1 MFCLFKD
8 RKEYNTYLKVTILII
23 MIFLFVYY
31 LKGLYPFGENSI
43 VYGDMAQQTAAFYY
57 NFYDVIKGSSSIFI
71 DMNTAMSFNVYSTML
86 TYFISP
92 FTYIILLFS
101 RENILQAINIVF
113 LFKIIFC
120 GISCIWMLK
129 KLSKNISDYWIVIL
143 SLLYA
148 FNSYNLIMYQIISW
162 LDIVIIFPIF
172 LVALKR
178 LLDDKRV
185 SLYIISLSIIIC
197 FSYQIAFMVL
207 IFTLLI
213 SLVYSISYV
222 NKTERASRIFI
233 LGIST
238 IISVFITLPK
248 TLPAVIQTFSSTRN
262 PETITNILSSGTSY
276 MYDKQVFL
284 FSLAVI
290 YPILVLLITKYKYEK
305 RILIV
310 GISALIFTL
319 TPIVVDSTNKIWH
332 MGSYSSFPLRFGFIP
347 ILICIIMV
355 GAYLD
360 ALIFTLTPIVVDSTN
375 KIWHMGSYS
384 SFPLRFGFIPILIC
398 IIMVGAYLDKYSK
411 NEKKQRYNSTKKVLI
426 GGLVI
431 AILLFALV
439 LLLILKKYYGDMQSA
454 FWSLTLYGDLK
465 IYKILLL
472 ITLGFLLL
480 SSILIFSYRKNL
492 NNKLFKYIFSIII
505 AMSIIF
511 YSYIY
516 IGIEFVMDDTNYKY
530 SKMNNI
536 GDNIEDESFYRIKDN
551 DLVYTGYTANMPMV
565 SNEKNLSSYTSVTSE
580 EHMQTMKK
588 LGYTSNWTRTYDGG
602 GTIFTDSLFN
612 VKYVISTREL
622 EEDFY
627 TLVYSFDDIL
637 IYKNKYFI
645 RNGIK
650 ISNIYN
656 DFQELSDKTV
666 FEAQNYI
673 YNSMIGLNSSEEVII
688 NELEFLDFENVNVIK
703 KDGLITFE
711 IIDENKPAYIKRKV
725 SIENNKRVYLNM
737 LMSTNNSEN
746 SSIFNTVNV
755 YVNGEA
761 FNSYIG
767 EPSNEYPTVMNNGL
781 LDLGTYHQEELEV
794 SLEIKSNFCIK
805 EISLG
810 LLDLDKLDEYPTVM
824 NNGLLDLGTYH
835 QEELEVSLEI
845 KSNFCI
851 KEISL
856 GLLDLDKLEL
866 LVNKYK
872 DEEDILK
879 TDQNKLYV
887 SVEGS
892 KDESLFLA
900 IPYDLGWNAEVNGEK
915 IVIERIFGNFI
926 SIPLKEGLNDIKL
939 TFIPRGFK
947 VGISISILTIFS
959 AIIIALLNKRYNFNF
974 RILNN
979 IVYYIYLCIYIL
991 VIFVVYIVPIG
1002 FFIYY
1007 KLK

>member
-1 MFCLFKD
+1 MFYLFKD

-360 ALIFTLTPIVVDSTN
+360 
-375 KIWHMGSYS
+375 
-384 SFPLRFGFIPILIC
+384 
-398 IIMVGAYLDKYSK
+398 KYSK

-530 SKMNNI
+530 STMNNI

-627 TLVYSFDDIL
+627 TLVDSFDDIL

-650 ISNIYN
+650 ISNVYN
-656 DFQELSDKTV
+656 NFEELSDKTV
-666 FEAQNYI
+666 FEAQNCI
-673 YNSMIGLNSSEEVII
+673 YNSIIGLNSSEEVLI
-688 NELEFLDFENVNVIK
+688 NELEFLDFQNVNVIN

-711 IIDENKPAYIKRKV
+711 IIDANKPAYIKRKV

-810 LLDLDKLDEYPTVM
+810 LLDLDKL
-824 NNGLLDLGTYH
+824 
-835 QEELEVSLEI
+835 
-845 KSNFCI
+845 
-851 KEISL
+851 
-856 GLLDLDKLEL
+856 EL

-872 DEEDILK
+872 NEEDILK

-915 IVIERIFGNFI
+915 IVIEKVFGNFI

-939 TFIPRGFK
+939 TFIPTGFK
-947 VGISISILTIFS
+947 VGISVSILTIFS

-991 VIFVVYIVPIG
+991 VIFVVYIVPVG

>member
-1 MFCLFKD
+1 MSVNNINIRIRNK
-8 RKEYNTYLKVTILII
+8 KYLYFTISII
-23 MIFLFVYY
+23 ITVIIGTIYY
-31 LKGLYPFGENSI
+31 SKGLYPFGDNSI
-43 VYGDMAQQTAAFYY
+43 AYGDMAQQTAAFYY

-71 DMNTAMSFNVYSTML
+71 DMKTAMSFNVYNTVL

-120 GISCIWMLK
+120 GISCTWMLK
-129 KLSKNISDYWIVIL
+129 KLFKNISDYWIVIL

-172 LVALKR
+172 LVALKK
-178 LLDDKRV
+178 LLDDKRG

-213 SLVYSISYV
+213 SLVYIISYV
-222 NKTERASRIFI
+222 NKAERAPRIFI

-262 PETITNILSSGTSY
+262 PETINNILASGTSY
-276 MYDKQVFL
+276 MYDKQTFL

-319 TPIVVDSTNKIWH
+319 IPIVIDSINKIWH

-355 GAYLD
+355 GVYLD
-360 ALIFTLTPIVVDSTN
+360 
-375 KIWHMGSYS
+375 
-384 SFPLRFGFIPILIC
+384 R
-398 IIMVGAYLDKYSK
+398 YSK
-411 NEKKQRYNSTKKVLI
+411 NENRQKYNSTKKVLI
-426 GGLVI
+426 GGFVI
-431 AILLFALV
+431 TTFLFALV
-439 LLLILKKYYGDMQSA
+439 LLIILKKYYGAMQSA

-480 SSILIFSYRKNL
+480 SSVLIFSCRKNL

-530 SKMNNI
+530 STMNNI
-536 GDNIEDESFYRIKDN
+536 GDNIEDESFYRVKDN

-580 EHMQTMKK
+580 EHIQTMKK

-627 TLVYSFDDIL
+627 TLVDSFDDIL

-650 ISNIYN
+650 IANIYN
-656 DFQELSDKTV
+656 NFEDLSDKTV
-666 FEAQNYI
+666 FEVQNYI
-673 YNSMIGLNSSEEVII
+673 YNSIIGLNSSEEVLI
-688 NELEFLDFENVNVIK
+688 NELEFLDFENVNVINT
-703 KDGLITFE
+703 DGIIAFE
-711 IIDENKPAYIKRKV
+711 IIDENKQAYIKRKV

-767 EPSNEYPTVMNNGL
+767 EESNEYPTVMNNGL
-781 LDLGTYHQEELEV
+781 LDLGTYTQEELEV
-794 SLEIKSNFCIK
+794 TLEIKRNFSIK

-810 LLDLDKLDEYPTVM
+810 LLDLDR
-824 NNGLLDLGTYH
+824 
-835 QEELEVSLEI
+835 
-845 KSNFCI
+845 
-851 KEISL
+851 
-856 GLLDLDKLEL
+856 LEL

-879 TDQNKLYV
+879 TSKNNLYV
-887 SVEGS
+887 TIEGN
-892 KDESLFLA
+892 KDESLFLT
-900 IPYDLGWNAEVNGEK
+900 IPFDLGWSAEINGEEVSVEK
-915 IVIERIFGNFI
+915 VFGNFI

-939 TFIPRGFK
+939 TFIPTGFK
-947 VGISISILTIFS
+947 VGISISILTIF
-959 AIIIALLNKRYNFNF
+959 IATITSLLNKKFKFNF
-974 RILNN
+974 KIINN
-979 IVYYIYLCIYIL
+979 VAYYMYLAVYTIVIFIVYII
-991 VIFVVYIVPIG
+991 PMG

>member
-1 MFCLFKD
+1 MFYLFKD

-185 SLYIISLSIIIC
+185 SLYFISLSIIIC

-360 ALIFTLTPIVVDSTN
+360 
-375 KIWHMGSYS
+375 
-384 SFPLRFGFIPILIC
+384 
-398 IIMVGAYLDKYSK
+398 KYSK

-530 SKMNNI
+530 STMNNI

-627 TLVYSFDDIL
+627 TLVDSFDDIL

-650 ISNIYN
+650 ISNVYN
-656 DFQELSDKTV
+656 NFEELSDKTV
-666 FEAQNYI
+666 FEAQNCI
-673 YNSMIGLNSSEEVII
+673 YNSIIGLNSSEEVLI
-688 NELEFLDFENVNVIK
+688 NELEFLDFQNVNVIN

-711 IIDENKPAYIKRKV
+711 IIDANKPAYIKRKV

-810 LLDLDKLDEYPTVM
+810 LLDLDKL
-824 NNGLLDLGTYH
+824 
-835 QEELEVSLEI
+835 
-845 KSNFCI
+845 
-851 KEISL
+851 
-856 GLLDLDKLEL
+856 EL

-915 IVIERIFGNFI
+915 IVIEKVFGNFI

-939 TFIPRGFK
+939 TFIPTGFK
-947 VGISISILTIFS
+947 VGISVSILTIFS
-959 AIIIALLNKRYNFNF
+959 VIIIALLNKRYNFNF

-991 VIFVVYIVPIG
+991 VIFVVYIVPVG

>member
-1 MFCLFKD
+1 MFYLFKD

-360 ALIFTLTPIVVDSTN
+360 
-375 KIWHMGSYS
+375 
-384 SFPLRFGFIPILIC
+384 
-398 IIMVGAYLDKYSK
+398 KYSK

-530 SKMNNI
+530 STMNNI

-627 TLVYSFDDIL
+627 TLVDSFDDIL

-650 ISNIYN
+650 ISNVYN
-656 DFQELSDKTV
+656 NFEELSDKTV
-666 FEAQNYI
+666 FEAQNCI
-673 YNSMIGLNSSEEVII
+673 YNSIIGLNSSEEVLI
-688 NELEFLDFENVNVIK
+688 NELEFLDFQNVNVIN

-711 IIDENKPAYIKRKV
+711 IIDANKPAYIKRKV

-810 LLDLDKLDEYPTVM
+810 LLDLDKL
-824 NNGLLDLGTYH
+824 
-835 QEELEVSLEI
+835 
-845 KSNFCI
+845 
-851 KEISL
+851 
-856 GLLDLDKLEL
+856 EL

-915 IVIERIFGNFI
+915 IVIEKVFGNFI

-939 TFIPRGFK
+939 TFIPTGFK
-947 VGISISILTIFS
+947 VGISVSILTIFS
-959 AIIIALLNKRYNFNF
+959 VIIIALLNKRYNFNF

-991 VIFVVYIVPIG
+991 VIFVVYIVPVG

>member
-1 MFCLFKD
+1 MFNINNF
-8 RKEYNTYLKVTILII
+8 RKYDYKSYIYASILCSAVILLNYL
-23 MIFLFVYY
+23 
-31 LKGLYPFGENSI
+31 LKGVYPFGDNSI
-43 VYGDMAQQTAAFYY
+43 VYGDMVQQTAPFYY
-57 NFYDVIKGSSSIFI
+57 NFYDVIKGSSNIFI
-71 DMNTAMSFNVYSTML
+71 DIRTAMSFNIYSTVS
-86 TYFISP
+86 TYFLSP
-92 FTYIILLFS
+92 FSYIILFFR

-113 LFKIIFC
+113 MIKIVFC
-120 GISCIWMLK
+120 GISCTWMLK
-129 KLSKNISDYWIVIL
+129 KLFKNISNYWTVIL
-143 SLLYA
+143 SLLYS
-148 FNSYNLIMYQIISW
+148 FNSYNLIMYQIINW

-185 SLYIISLSIIIC
+185 NLYIISLSIIIC

-276 MYDKQVFL
+276 MYDKQAFL

-290 YPILVLLITKYKYEK
+290 YPILVLLMAKYKYQK
-305 RILIV
+305 KTLIV

-319 TPIVVDSTNKIWH
+319 IPIAIDSINKIWH

-347 ILICIIMV
+347 ILICIIMA
-355 GAYLD
+355 G
-360 ALIFTLTPIVVDSTN
+360 I
-375 KIWHMGSYS
+375 
-384 SFPLRFGFIPILIC
+384 
-398 IIMVGAYLDKYSK
+398 YLDKYSK
-411 NEKKQRYNSTKKVLI
+411 NENRQKYNSSKKVLI
-426 GGLVI
+426 GGFVI
-431 AILLFALV
+431 ATLLYALV
-439 LLLILKKYYGDMQSA
+439 LLLILKKYYGAMQSA

-480 SSILIFSYRKNL
+480 SFILIFSYRKNL
-492 NNKLFKYIFSIII
+492 NDKLFKYIFSIII

-516 IGIEFVMDDTNYKY
+516 IGIEFIMDDTNYKY
-530 SKMNNI
+530 STMNNI

-551 DLVYTGYTANMPMV
+551 DLVYTGYTANMPMI
-565 SNEKNLSSYTSVTSE
+565 SNEKNLSSYTSITSE
-580 EHMQTMKK
+580 EHIQTMKK

-602 GTIFTDSLFN
+602 GSIFTDSLFN

-627 TLVYSFDDIL
+627 TLVDRFDDIL
-637 IYKNKYFI
+637 IYRNEYFI

-650 ISNIYN
+650 IASINN
-656 DFQELSDKTV
+656 DTEELEDKTV
-666 FEAQNYI
+666 FEVQNYI
-673 YNSMIGLNSSEEVII
+673 YNSIMEINNSDEVLISELRF
-688 NELEFLDFENVNVIK
+688 LEYENVNAIN

-711 IIDENKPAYIKRKV
+711 IIDPNKAAYIKRKI
-725 SIENNKRVYLNM
+725 SIDNNKRVYLNM

-755 YVNGEA
+755 YVNGEV

-781 LDLGTYHQEELEV
+781 LDLGSYNQEELDV
-794 SLEIKSNFCIK
+794 SLEVKRNFSIK

-810 LLDLDKLDEYPTVM
+810 V
-824 NNGLLDLGTYH
+824 
-835 QEELEVSLEI
+835 
-845 KSNFCI
+845 
-851 KEISL
+851 
-856 GLLDLDKLEL
+856 LDLDKLEL

-872 DEEDILK
+872 GEEDILK
-879 TDQNKLYV
+879 IDQNKLYV
-887 SVEGS
+887 SIESS
-892 KDESLFLA
+892 KDESLFLT
-900 IPYDLGWNAEVNGEK
+900 IPYDLGWNAEINGEK
-915 IVIERIFGNFI
+915 VVIEKAFGDFI
-926 SIPLKEGLNDIKL
+926 SIPLNKGLNDIKI

-947 VGISISILTIFS
+947 IGLSISIITVFS
-959 AIIIALLNKRYNFNF
+959 TIIIALLNKKYNFKF
-974 RILNN
+974 KILNN
-979 IVYYIYLCIYIL
+979 IVYYIYLCIYML
-991 VIFVVYIVPIG
+991 VIFVVYIIPIG

>member
-1 MFCLFKD
+1 MKRFKIYKNN
-8 RKEYNTYLKVTILII
+8 RLYIVLIMLII
-23 MIFLFVYY
+23 IIISTIYT
-31 LKGLYPFGENSI
+31 LKGLYPFGDNSI
-43 VYGDMAQQTAAFYY
+43 VYGDMVQQTAPFYY
-57 NFYDVIKGSSSIFI
+57 NFYDVIKGSSNLFT
-71 DMNTAMSFNVYSTML
+71 DLRTAMSFNIYSTVS
-86 TYFISP
+86 TYFLSP
-92 FTYIILLFS
+92 FSYIILLFK
-101 RENILQAINIVF
+101 RENILQAINIV
-113 LFKIIFC
+113 LMFKIVFC
-120 GISCIWMLK
+120 GISCTWMLK
-129 KLSKNISDYWIVIL
+129 KLFKNISNYWIVIL

-148 FNSYNLIMYQIISW
+148 FNSYNLIMYQIINW
-162 LDIVIIFPIF
+162 LDIVIIFPVFII
-172 LVALKR
+172 ALKG
-178 LLDDKRV
+178 LLDNKKM
-185 SLYIISLSIIIC
+185 SLYTITLSIIIC
-197 FSYQIAFMVL
+197 FSYQIAFMIL

-233 LGIST
+233 LGVST

-248 TLPAVIQTFSSTRN
+248 TLPAVIQTFASTRN
-262 PETITNILSSGTSY
+262 PESITNILSSGTSY

-284 FSLAVI
+284 LSLAVI

-310 GISALIFTL
+310 GIS
-319 TPIVVDSTNKIWH
+319 
-332 MGSYSSFPLRFGFIP
+332 
-347 ILICIIMV
+347 
-355 GAYLD
+355 

-530 SKMNNI
+530 STMNNI

-627 TLVYSFDDIL
+627 TLVDSFDDIL

-650 ISNIYN
+650 ISNVYN
-656 DFQELSDKTV
+656 NFEELSDKTV
-666 FEAQNYI
+666 FEAQNCI
-673 YNSMIGLNSSEEVII
+673 YNSIIGLNSSEEVLI
-688 NELEFLDFENVNVIK
+688 NELEFLDFQNVNVIN

-711 IIDENKPAYIKRKV
+711 IIDANKPAYIKRKV

-810 LLDLDKLDEYPTVM
+810 LLDLDKL
-824 NNGLLDLGTYH
+824 
-835 QEELEVSLEI
+835 
-845 KSNFCI
+845 
-851 KEISL
+851 
-856 GLLDLDKLEL
+856 EL

-915 IVIERIFGNFI
+915 IVIEKVFGNFI
-926 SIPLKEGLNDIKL
+926 SIPLKEGINDIKL
-939 TFIPRGFK
+939 TFIPTGFK
-947 VGISISILTIFS
+947 VGISVSILTIFS
-959 AIIIALLNKRYNFNF
+959 VIIIALLNKRYNFNF

-991 VIFVVYIVPIG
+991 VIFVVYIVPVG